1 MADFKRRKR
10 LAELGDSGAPLRGY
24 FRRRPTT
31 CGQSEK
37 WRISAVQKLEN
48 RVEIPRFEGG

>member
-1 MADFKRRKR
+1 MADFKGRKR
-10 LAELGDSGAPLRGY
+10 LAERTESGAPLKGH
-24 FRRRPTT
+24 FRRRSMA